1 MREPRTVCLVRLA
14 EVDPAQ
20 PARRLRMQT
29 IFRCTLLIAFV
40 VMDSACAPSPPDIRR
55 LDEQGSHPQAD

>member
-1 MREPRTVCLVRLA
+1 
-14 EVDPAQ
+14 
-20 PARRLRMQT
+20 MQT

-55 LDEQGSHPQAD
+55 LDDKVLTPKQIDLEVGRLMTVGKVARSRYCSAPEW